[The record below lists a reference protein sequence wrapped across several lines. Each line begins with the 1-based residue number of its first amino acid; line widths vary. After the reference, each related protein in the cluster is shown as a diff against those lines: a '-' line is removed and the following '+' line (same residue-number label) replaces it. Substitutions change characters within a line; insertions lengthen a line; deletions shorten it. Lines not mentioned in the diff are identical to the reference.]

1 MRKIILCNITAI
13 CLVFIISCGTNK
25 SSIASTN
32 IDEVKVI
39 KFMGTTTTQSRSID
53 EKAFWF
59 FNDEHATLK
68 IKNSGFIDDVKMISD
83 NKAEDFEE
91 YHYAFIVTKGKITD
105 TLYSDSK
112 LKTWILKKKGE
123 KIYFYDEKG
132 DIAESLRNKYSFFY
146 DCW

>member
-1 MRKIILCNITAI
+1 MKKVILYMTTAI

-25 SSIASTN
+25 NLLISTN
-32 IDEVKVI
+32 IDEVEVI

-59 FNDEHATLK
+59 FNEEHAKLK
-68 IKNSGFIDDVKMISD
+68 IKNSGFVDEVKMIRN
-83 NKAEDFEE
+83 NKADDFEE
-91 YHYAFIVTKGKITD
+91 YHYAFIVTKGKVTD

-112 LKTWILKKKGE
+112 LKTWILNKKGE
-123 KIYFYDEKG
+123 KTYFYDEKG
-132 DIAESLRNKYSFFY
+132 NIAESLRNKYSFFY

>member
-1 MRKIILCNITAI
+1 MKKVILYMTTAI

-25 SSIASTN
+25 NSLISTN
-32 IDEVKVI
+32 IDEVEVI

-59 FNDEHATLK
+59 FNDEHVKLK
-68 IKNSGFIDDVKMISD
+68 IKNSGFVDEVKMIRN
-83 NKAEDFEE
+83 NKADDFEE
-91 YHYAFIVTKGKITD
+91 YHYAFIVTKGKVTD

-112 LKTWILKKKGE
+112 LKTWILNKKGE
-123 KIYFYDEKG
+123 KTYFYDEKG
-132 DIAESLRNKYSFFY
+132 NIAESLRNKYSFFY